1 MYCFWPVR
9 LTFSPSVPS
18 SVCLFVCEKLSL
30 DHILIIMQVF
40 VQEKNSSN
48 FSRLNIRTDNKFLK
62 TYSFLMTCIFSLG
75 YIYFCMLL
83 YLFPDSDLYFT
94 LSVALCC
101 FVMLLLC
108 SALLIIFVCRQKA
121 SKGIGKIS

>member
-1 MYCFWPVR
+1 MV
-9 LTFSPSVPS
+9 
-18 SVCLFVCEKLSL
+18 SL
-30 DHILIIMQVF
+30 L
-40 VQEKNSSN
+40 
-48 FSRLNIRTDNKFLK
+48 LNDVNIFFGLDIFL
-62 TYSFLMTCIFSLG
+62 
-75 YIYFCMLL
+75 LL

-121 SKGIGKIS
+121 SKGIGKIL